1 MWSARC
7 FAVMVGLGTSLG
19 PSGGLAEAPADLG
32 RGGAYD
38 AVEIAGF
45 VLPVADVGR
54 LLAAGVLRFDADR
67 QRFSFGRSVSSERD
81 LRREAATLGLED
93 PRALRDL
100 YRANKVALP
109 NGAAHVLTIPSGYG
123 PTQFSNQ
130 KGGVIL
136 GIGAGGVSRVP
147 WTKEPDGGI
156 GLGLGFGNAFETVG
170 VALGM
175 SFNDLS
181 TFNNDRISFGIEISR
196 YIGEGLSVAVGG
208 ENLFARSTDGEESYF
223 AVAGWAFDRGAL
235 GGALPFAGVV
245 TLGLGSGRFAKKSDR
260 DAFEGKGA
268 DATVVF
274 GALAW
279 EVTEHV
285 NLIADWNG
293 RNLSIGM
300 AAHLPRTPI
309 SVRLGVRDLTDYT
322 GDGPRITG
330 SAGMTLARF

>member
-1 MWSARC
+1 MWFTRCSAL
-7 FAVMVGLGTSLG
+7 MVGLVISLG
-19 PSGGLAEAPADLG
+19 SSDKLAAAPSDLSH
-32 RGGAYD
+32 GGAYD
-38 AVEIAGF
+38 AVEISGF
-45 VLPVADVGR
+45 VLPVADIKR
-54 LLAAGVLRFDADR
+54 LLVAGVLRFDADR
-67 QRFSFGRSVSSERD
+67 QRFAFGPGVSSERD
-81 LRREAATLGLED
+81 LRREAAALRLED
-93 PRALRDL
+93 ARALRDI

-130 KGGVIL
+130 QGGVTV

-147 WTKEPDGGI
+147 WTKDPDGGV

-181 TFNNDRISFGIEISR
+181 TFNGDRISFGLEISR

-208 ENLFARSTDGEESYF
+208 ENMFVRSTDGEQSYF
-223 AVAGWAFDRGAL
+223 AVASWAFDRDAL
-235 GGALPFAGVV
+235 GSPLPFDGVV
-245 TLGLGSGRFAKKSDR
+245 TLGLGSGRFANKSER
-260 DAFEGKGA
+260 DTFEGKGT

-293 RNLSIGM
+293 RNLSIGV
-300 AAHLPRTPI
+300 AAHVPRSPI

-330 SAGMTLARF
+330 SVGMTLARF